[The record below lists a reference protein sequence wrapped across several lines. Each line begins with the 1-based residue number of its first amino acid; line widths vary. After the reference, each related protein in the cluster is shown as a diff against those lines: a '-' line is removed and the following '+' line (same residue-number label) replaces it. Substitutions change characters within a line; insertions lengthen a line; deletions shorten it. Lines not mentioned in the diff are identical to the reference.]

1 MALFRRFFGAVGA
14 VHDNQ
19 LQAEAADAAQGLD
32 IDAAVVAHQQWKQ
45 HLLAHLAGHHSE
57 AGLEVEDICRD
68 DRCDLGRWIHGQ
80 ARARLGTFPGFT
92 ALLSHHRMFHHVAC
106 NVLALEHA
114 GKRGDARRMVADQ
127 FEAYSDR
134 VTEDLR
140 LLQQVVNQP
149 RSEPGRSN

>member
-1 MALFRRFFGAVGA
+1 MALFRRFFGAEGA

-19 LQAEAADAAQGLD
+19 LQAEAADAVQGLD
-32 IDAAVVAHQQWKQ
+32 IDAAVAAHQQWKQ
-45 HLLAHLAGHHSE
+45 HLLAHLAGHPE
-57 AGLEVEDICRD
+57 AGLDVEQICRD

>member
-1 MALFRRFFGAVGA
+1 MTLKLTTPAAVAAALAGMLATAPV
-14 VHDNQ
+14 
-19 LQAEAADAAQGLD
+19 LAADYAQAPG
-32 IDAAVVAHQQWKQ
+32 
-45 HLLAHLAGHHSE
+45 AGSILVF
-57 AGLEVEDICRD
+57 ATKYDGEVF
-68 DRCDLGRWIHGQ
+68 
-80 ARARLGTFPGFT
+80 AGTFPGFT

-106 NVLALEHA
+106 NVLALEQA
-114 GKRGDARRMVADQ
+114 GKRADARRMVADQ

>member
-1 MALFRRFFGAVGA
+1 MAIFRRFFGAEGA
-14 VHDNQ
+14 VHDHQ
-19 LQAEAADAAQGLD
+19 LQAEAAGAAQGLD
-32 IDAAVVAHQQWKQ
+32 IDAAVIAHQLWKQ
-45 HLLAHLAGHHSE
+45 HLLAHLAGHPE
-57 AGLEVEDICRD
+57 AGLDVEEICRD
-68 DRCDLGRWIHGQ
+68 DRCDLGRWIHGP

-106 NVLALEHA
+106 NVLALEQA

-140 LLQQVVNQP
+140 LLQQVVNQS
-149 RSEPGRSN
+149 RTQPGRAT